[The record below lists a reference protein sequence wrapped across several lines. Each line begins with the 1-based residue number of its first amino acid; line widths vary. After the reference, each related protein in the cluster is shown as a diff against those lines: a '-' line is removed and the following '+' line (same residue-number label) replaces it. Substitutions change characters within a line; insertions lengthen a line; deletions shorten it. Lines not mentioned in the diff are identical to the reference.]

1 MLDLIFV
8 LAFVTGLAWIAARAF
23 KRPDGVYR
31 KSLLGFLCAVAF
43 AAAVWFC
50 AGAFISNEAGLGAL
64 VVFLMAVAASG
75 IVAAVAC
82 LSATARYAIDAWS

>member
-1 MLDLIFV
+1 MATLFSRGRPVPLRNMHQQALSLLDCKGPHVNSKVLVMLDLIFV

-50 AGAFISNEAGLGAL
+50 A
-64 VVFLMAVAASG
+64 
-75 IVAAVAC
+75 
-82 LSATARYAIDAWS
+82 